1 MVRVY
6 PYLPLTHVLETVCNT
21 RESAR
26 HDQYRVWAEVD
37 LDEHL

>member
-1 MVRVY
+1 MKVY
-6 PYLPLTHVLETVCNT
+6 AYLPLTHILVTVCNI
-21 RESAR
+21 RKSAR